1 MNRRGWMKFGVLA
14 GLGTLLV
21 GGIAFARG
29 GKMGGHCG
37 WGRGGFSVEDKK
49 KFATAKIDEVL
60 DELKVTDDQR
70 KQIYASRD
78 KLFTAL
84 EDARPD
90 HEEKFT
96 KITTLFE
103 KDELDLREVEALK
116 SEHRERIT
124 KVEEAVTQAVVEVH
138 STLTPDQRK
147 QLVAKAKK
155 FHDRFGGMD

>member
-1 MNRRGWMKFGVLA
+1 MKRRGWMKLGVVA

-21 GGIAFARG
+21 GGLAFARG

-37 WGRGGFSVEDKK
+37 WGKGGWSVEDKK
-49 KFATAKIDEVL
+49 KFASAKIDEVL
-60 DELKVTDDQR
+60 EDLKVTDDQR

-84 EDARPD
+84 EDAKPD
-90 HEEKFT
+90 REAKFDQ
-96 KITTLFE
+96 ITALFE
-103 KDELDLREVEALK
+103 KDELDLREVESLK
-116 SEHRERIT
+116 QEHRDRIQ
-124 KVEEAVTQAVVEVH
+124 KVEEAVTQAIVEVH

-155 FHDRFGGMD
+155 FHDRFGD